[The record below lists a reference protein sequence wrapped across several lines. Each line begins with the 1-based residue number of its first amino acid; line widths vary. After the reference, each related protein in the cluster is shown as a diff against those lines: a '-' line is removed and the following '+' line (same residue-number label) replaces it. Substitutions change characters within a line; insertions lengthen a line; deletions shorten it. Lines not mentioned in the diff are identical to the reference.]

1 MAQQRILLADD
12 ESFVRAFVRAIL
24 NTAGFDV
31 LEASDGAEAI
41 EIVQQV
47 GGAIDLLVTDV
58 RMPRVDGVALAQ
70 ALTDIYP
77 DIPILFISG
86 YSFDLEAEQQK
97 RPAKRC
103 GFVQKP
109 FVAKSLLEA
118 VRKCLNSPRQAVE
131 TGA

>member
-12 ESFVRAFVRAIL
+12 EGFVRAFVRAIL

-31 LEASDGAEAI
+31 LEASDGVEAI
-41 EIVQQV
+41 EIVRQV
-47 GGAIDLLVTDV
+47 SGAIDLLVTDV
-58 RMPRVDGVALAQ
+58 RMPRMDGIALTQ

-97 RPAKRC
+97 HPTKRC

-109 FVAKSLLEA
+109 FVAKALLEA
-118 VRKCLNSPRQAVE
+118 VHKCLDSPRQAAE
-131 TGA
+131 TNA

>member
-1 MAQQRILLADD
+1 MSQQRILLADD
-12 ESFVRAFVRAIL
+12 EAFVRTFVRAIL
-24 NTAGFDV
+24 NTAGFEV

-47 GGAIDLLVTDV
+47 RGAIDLLVTDV
-58 RMPRVDGVALAQ
+58 RMPRMDGVALAQ
-70 ALTDIYP
+70 ALTDMYP

-103 GFVQKP
+103 GFVAKP
-109 FVAKSLLEA
+109 FVAKALLEA
-118 VRKCLNSPRQAVE
+118 VHKCLDSPRQAAE
-131 TGA
+131 TNA